1 MADEMRKEN
10 NAVLSENMVN
20 PEVTIDEPTVEQ
32 IQRGERAV
40 KRARPTLPPT
50 FDPDQMANSLES
62 GVLQLKE
69 PIYNGDD
76 RYDELAFDFTLLKGM
91 ELARALDFGER
102 RGDKFAM
109 ELTDVQALNYFA
121 CAAAKCQETQGGLD
135 ASDIRTRIGGADAIK
150 AIQLATCFFK
160 FTSLAGDLRFKKK
173 SSEPAG

>member
-1 MADEMRKEN
+1 MADEIRKED
-10 NAVLSENMVN
+10 NAVNA
-20 PEVTIDEPTVEQ
+20 EVTFDEPTPDQ
-32 IQRGERAV
+32 IKRGERAI
-40 KRARPTLPPT
+40 KRARPTPPPQ
-50 FDPDQMANSLES
+50 FDPDKMATSLES

-69 PIYNGDD
+69 PIYNGED
-76 RYDELAFDFTLLKGM
+76 RYDELPFDFTLLKGM
-91 ELARALDFGER
+91 ELARALDYGEK

-121 CAAAKCQETQGGLD
+121 CAAAKCQEAQGGLD
-135 ASDIRTRIGGADAIK
+135 ASDIRSRIGGADAIK